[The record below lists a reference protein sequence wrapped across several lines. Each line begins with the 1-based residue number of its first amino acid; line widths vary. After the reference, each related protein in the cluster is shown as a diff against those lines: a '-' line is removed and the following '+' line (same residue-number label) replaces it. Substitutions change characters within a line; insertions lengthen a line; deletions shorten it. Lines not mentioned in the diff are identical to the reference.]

1 MIVPINAKFLT
12 SAASIADAPS
22 FAMSEVAFL
31 GRSNVGKSSL
41 INALLARKGLAKSS
55 STPGKTQLINF
66 FDVAF
71 QSDAPLGLRDEILN
85 INSSGASNDR
95 SYEQACDTC
104 EDELCSDGGSE
115 ALHDDRDDD
124 SEAFHDGHS
133 GSNEKAPCDDR
144 SDSATLYDDRDNS
157 TSPHLNLA
165 AQNSLNSSRNSLN
178 LNTQNFLNS
187 SAENLLNSNTQNSL
201 NSAAAGTLSKSS
213 SSFAHAEKDAK
224 FKEKFSL
231 IFVDLP
237 GFGYAKVSK
246 KLHHIWQKNLD
257 EFIKNRLE
265 IKLFVHLIDARQFDL
280 AIDKNLQN
288 YLASFLRGDQKVVR
302 LYTKCDKL
310 NQSERTKLLR
320 HDPQAVLVSTL
331 KGSGLA
337 KAREII
343 VRGALGL

>member
-66 FDVAF
+66 FDVAL
-71 QSDAPLGLRDEILN
+71 QSDAPLGLRDEISN
-85 INSSGASNDR
+85 VNSGGASNDR
-95 SYEQACDTC
+95 SFEQACDTC
-104 EDELCSDGGSE
+104 EDELCGDDGSE
-115 ALHDDRDDD
+115 MLHDDRD
-124 SEAFHDGHS
+124 
-133 GSNEKAPCDDR
+133 N
-144 SDSATLYDDRDNS
+144 SAS
-157 TSPHLNLA
+157 AHLNLA
-165 AQNSLNSSRNSLN
+165 AQNSLNYSRNSLN
-178 LNTQNFLNS
+178 FNTQNFLNL

-213 SSFAHAEKDAK
+213 GSFARAEKDAK

-302 LYTKCDKL
+302 LYTKADKL

-320 HDPQAVLVSTL
+320 HDPQAALVSTL

>member
-1 MIVPINAKFLT
+1 M
-12 SAASIADAPS
+12 
-22 FAMSEVAFL
+22 
-31 GRSNVGKSSL
+31 
-41 INALLARKGLAKSS
+41 
-55 STPGKTQLINF
+55 
-66 FDVAF
+66 
-71 QSDAPLGLRDEILN
+71 
-85 INSSGASNDR
+85 
-95 SYEQACDTC
+95 
-104 EDELCSDGGSE
+104 
-115 ALHDDRDDD
+115 
-124 SEAFHDGHS
+124 
-133 GSNEKAPCDDR
+133 
-144 SDSATLYDDRDNS
+144 
-157 TSPHLNLA
+157 
-165 AQNSLNSSRNSLN
+165 
-178 LNTQNFLNS
+178 
-187 SAENLLNSNTQNSL
+187 
-201 NSAAAGTLSKSS
+201 
-213 SSFAHAEKDAK
+213 
-224 FKEKFSL
+224 
-231 IFVDLP
+231 DLP

>member
-71 QSDAPLGLRDEILN
+71 QSDAPFGLRDEILN
-85 INSSGASNDR
+85 VNSGGASNDR
-95 SYEQACDTC
+95 SFEQACDTC
-104 EDELCSDGGSE
+104 EDELCGDSE
-115 ALHDDRDDD
+115 ALHDDHDDD
-124 SEAFHDGHS
+124 GKEFHDDHS
-133 GSNEKAPCDDR
+133 GSNEKAPCGDR
-144 SDSATLYDDRDNS
+144 SDSATLHDDHDNS
-157 TSPHLNLA
+157 ASPHLNLA

-187 SAENLLNSNTQNSL
+187 SAKNFLNSNVQNSL
-201 NSAAAGTLSKSS
+201 NSAATDTSSKSS
-213 SSFAHAEKDAK
+213 GLFTHAEKDAK